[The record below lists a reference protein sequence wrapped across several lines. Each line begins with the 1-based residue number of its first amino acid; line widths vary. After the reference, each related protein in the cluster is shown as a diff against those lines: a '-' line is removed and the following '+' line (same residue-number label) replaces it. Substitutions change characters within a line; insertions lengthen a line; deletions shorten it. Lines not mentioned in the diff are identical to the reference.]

1 MRRMILLILTT
12 VVLFSCNRDKAIYKD
27 SSRPVEERVK
37 DLLGRMTL
45 EEKLAQMQDLTFN
58 QFSVNGVVGTL
69 KMDSVLHGMSYGSI
83 FGAKLS
89 AEELAQSIVVL
100 KKYIKKNN
108 RLGIPIICEAEAL
121 HGLIQDGTTIFPQS
135 IALGST
141 FNPELVGR
149 VADVIAAETKATGV
163 DQVLAP
169 DLDLARELRWGRVEE
184 TYGEDPYLTSL
195 MGVAYVKSFNAHKVI
210 TTPKHFVAHGSPSG
224 GLNLASVAGSEREL
238 RSLYLKPFAA
248 VIREACPY
256 SVMNSYN
263 SYEAVP
269 IAASKKILTGILRD
283 ELGFK
288 GYISSDWG
296 SVDMLRHFHFT
307 AANKAEAAKQ
317 AVLAGVDIEVDG
329 NCYEKLDSLVKA
341 GGLDESEIDK
351 CVSRI
356 LTAKFAMGLF
366 DDNTIPDST
375 NLKNVLHRQESSQ
388 LALEAAR
395 ESAIL
400 LKNSNNILPLDKQK
414 LHSIAV
420 LGPNAAHVQFGDY
433 MWTNDNQY
441 GVTPLQ
447 GIQTIV
453 GDKVKIN
460 YAKGCEIHS
469 QDKSG
474 FAEAVSA
481 ASRSDLTIVFVGSMS
496 GSPGR
501 PYPNSISGESFDL
514 SDIALAG
521 AQEDLVKA
529 VKATG
534 KPVIVVL
541 VAGKPFA
548 IPWVKDN
555 CDAVIVQWYAG
566 EQEGTAIAEILFG
579 LVNPSGKLNVSF
591 PKSVGHLPVFY
602 NYYPTDKGYYN
613 KRGTPENPGRDY
625 IFSDPF
631 PVWAFGAGLS
641 YTTFEYLYMAVS
653 SNVLADDQT
662 CKIEVNVKNTGTR
675 DGKEVIQLYVR
686 DKVSSVVT
694 PVKELRR
701 FSKVFI
707 KAGDTQKITFKLPM
721 KELSL
726 WNIDMKEV
734 VELGEFELQ
743 VGTASDKI
751 LLTKIITVINKQN

>member
-1 MRRMILLILTT
+1 MLIA
-12 VVLFSCNRDKAIYKD
+12 VAISACNSGETAYKD
-27 SSRPVEERVK
+27 PSKPVDERVQ
-37 DLLGRMTL
+37 DLLKRMTL
-45 EEKLAQMQDLTFN
+45 EEKVAQMQDLTFE
-58 QFSVNGVVGTL
+58 QFSVKGVVDTV
-69 KMDSVLHGMSYGSI
+69 KMDAVLQGMSYGSI
-83 FGAKLS
+83 FGAKLP
-89 AEELAQSIVVL
+89 APTLARSIAAL
-100 KKYIKKNN
+100 KKYIKNKN
-108 RLGIPIICEAEAL
+108 RFGIPIICEAEAL
-121 HGLIQDGTTIFPQS
+121 HGLIQDGTTIFPQA

-149 VADVIAAETKATGV
+149 VANIIAAETKATGV

-184 TYGEDPYLTSL
+184 TYGEDPYLTSR
-195 MGVAYVKSFNAHKVI
+195 MGVAYVKNFNAHKVI

-224 GLNLASVAGSEREL
+224 GLNLASVAGGEREL

-248 VIREACPY
+248 VIKEACPY
-256 SVMNSYN
+256 SLMNAYS
-263 SYEAVP
+263 SYEAIP
-269 IAASKKILTGILRD
+269 IAASKRILTGILRE

-296 SVDMLRHFHFT
+296 SVDMLRYFHST

-317 AVLAGVDIEVDG
+317 AVLAGVDVEVDG
-329 NCYEKLDSLVKA
+329 DCYATLDSLVKV
-341 GGLDESEIDK
+341 GGLAESEIDK

-366 DDNTIPDST
+366 DDNTIPDFE
-375 NLKNVLHRQESSQ
+375 NLSKVIHTQESQ
-388 LALEAAR
+388 QVALETAR
-395 ESAIL
+395 ESAVL
-400 LKNSNNILPLDKQK
+400 LKNANNILPLNKEK

-420 LGPNAAHVQFGDY
+420 IGPNAAQVQFGDY

-441 GVTPLQ
+441 GITPLQ

-469 QDKSG
+469 QDKRG

-481 ASRSDLTIVFVGSMS
+481 ASHSDLAVIFVGSMS

-521 AQEDLVKA
+521 AQEELIKA

-534 KPVIVVL
+534 KPIVVVL

-555 CDAVIVQWYAG
+555 CEGVIVQWYGG

-602 NYYPTDKGYYN
+602 NYYPTDKGFYN
-613 KRGTPENPGRDY
+613 IRGTIEKPGRDY
-625 IFSDPF
+625 VFSDPF
-631 PVWAFGAGLS
+631 PIWAFGTGLS
-641 YTTFEYLYMAVS
+641 YTTFEYLNMVVS
-653 SNVLADDQT
+653 SEILTEDQT
-662 CKIEVNVKNTGTR
+662 CTIAVNVKNSGTW
-675 DGKEVIQLYVR
+675 DGKEVVQLYVR

-694 PVKELRR
+694 PIKELKR
-701 FSKVFI
+701 FAKVLI
-707 KAGDTQKITFKLPM
+707 KAGDTQKITFELPM
-721 KELSL
+721 KELAL
-726 WNIDMKEV
+726 WNVDMKEV
-734 VELGEFELQ
+734 VEPGEFELQ
-743 VGTASDKI
+743 VGTASDQI
-751 LLTKIITVINKQN
+751 LLNKTITIEKK